1 MNVKIELTNIHTKE
15 RLLQELRNIVENI
28 GRFDRFDAIRNIP
41 QQGVINVTKEGEY
54 ASYMLI
60 DSNTDKVIRYYTE
73 AEHKQALIEQ
83 NDHAWGKIVKV
94 EHD

>member
-1 MNVKIELTNIHTKE
+1 MNIKIELTNIHTKE

-41 QQGVINVTKEGEY
+41 QDGVVNVTKDGEY
-54 ASYMLI
+54 AAYALI
-60 DSNTDKVIRYYTE
+60 DSNTNRVIRYYTE
-73 AEHKQALIEQ
+73 EEHEKALIEQ

-94 EHD
+94 END